1 MAQIQQGDM
10 IDLLP
15 VYPSKVEEIGIT
27 DRIKSICGP
36 KVMTEL
42 AKKQIKEKL
51 KHDLCLPLDE
61 AEMATLLEK
70 DSDASS
76 EKSESEI
83 PYVDFEDFEREVAS
97 KLRFNKV
104 WNKQEKYFQWNML
117 VIDKAKEAIYGVEQ
131 SIVRKVQSW
140 ERKEE

>member
-1 MAQIQQGDM
+1 MCGCAKLCVCTGN
-10 IDLLP
+10 L
-15 VYPSKVEEIGIT
+15 IG
-27 DRIKSICGP
+27 
-36 KVMTEL
+36 L
-42 AKKQIKEKL
+42 
-51 KHDLCLPLDE
+51 
-61 AEMATLLEK
+61 
-70 DSDASS
+70 
-76 EKSESEI
+76 
-83 PYVDFEDFEREVAS
+83 VAS